1 MHIASVRG
9 AYACAHQAILATPLA
24 RSVFT
29 ITWSHTNNNLNKQFI
44 RTCTRSG
51 NSDWAT
57 INMGNL
63 SAAILLLSV
72 AVAIVNCQSNA
83 GKCSEQ
89 EIINYIVNNLDSTCA
104 SSLETAFA
112 ALASPQRDTQ
122 LQAVCT
128 ANCAGK
134 LANWYESECEA
145 TYNASTIYYLCLGT
159 SNTASL
165 GDYCA
170 YAVPPL
176 FDSDAEYSNIFAAC
190 NNQGQCTDQCFNALQ
205 SFADRLGCCYQD
217 IYNNTGY
224 LLEAM
229 KVGEI
234 TANDLAAVK
243 SLASSPAWA
252 DCGVTPPSDCTD
264 VPFDFPKGGSSKTL
278 PQLQLFV
285 VLMVVATA
293 IGLL

>member
-1 MHIASVRG
+1 
-9 AYACAHQAILATPLA
+9 
-24 RSVFT
+24 
-29 ITWSHTNNNLNKQFI
+29 
-44 RTCTRSG
+44 
-51 NSDWAT
+51 
-57 INMGNL
+57 MGNL

-72 AVAIVNCQSNA
+72 AVATVNCQSNA

-104 SSLETAFA
+104 SSLETAFT
-112 ALASPQRDTQ
+112 ALASPQRDTR

-128 ANCAGK
+128 SACAGK
-134 LANWYESECEA
+134 LANWYKRECEA

-176 FDSDAEYSNIFAAC
+176 FNSDAEYLILFASCA
-190 NNQGQCTDQCFNALQ
+190 NQGQCTDQCANTLQ
-205 SFADRLGCCYQD
+205 SFANRLGCCYQD
-217 IYNNTGY
+217 IYNNTEY

-229 KVGEI
+229 KAGEV
-234 TANDLAAVK
+234 TAEDLAAVK
-243 SLASSPAWA
+243 SLGGSPVWA

-264 VPFDFPKGGSSKTL
+264 VSFDFPTGGSSKTL
-278 PQLQLFV
+278 PQLQVFV
-285 VLMVVATA
+285 VLMVMATA